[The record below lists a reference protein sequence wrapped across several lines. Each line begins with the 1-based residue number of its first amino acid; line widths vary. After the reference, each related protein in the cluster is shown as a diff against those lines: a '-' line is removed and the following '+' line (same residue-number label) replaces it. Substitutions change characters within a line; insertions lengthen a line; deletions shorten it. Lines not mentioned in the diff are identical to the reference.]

1 MEKIGGRTA
10 VVMVLFSCSVVV
22 RYTVS
27 TVVSCFR
34 RTAETRSSFSKKLK
48 PCSSFSKKLKLC
60 LVSAETIVLVSAKT
74 ETNL

>member
-60 LVSAETIVLVSAKT
+60 LVSETIVLVSAKT